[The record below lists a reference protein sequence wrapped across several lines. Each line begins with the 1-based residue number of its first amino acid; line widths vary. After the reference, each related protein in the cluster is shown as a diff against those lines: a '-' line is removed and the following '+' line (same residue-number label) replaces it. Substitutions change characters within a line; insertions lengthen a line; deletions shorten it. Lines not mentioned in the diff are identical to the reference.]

1 MVGRTRLFH
10 GCPIAPPEI
19 AVGHRR
25 PAEPRAGAAP
35 AKPVNGSRPRTLL
48 LGLGAVVAAF
58 AAGAGFL
65 WHQWRER
72 AQAAVVAA
80 SVPPVPDLASW
91 PPEYASRVRA
101 ATAAARRFEQ
111 PVAALGELA
120 ALYHA
125 NDCYR
130 QADQVERGLLA
141 LEPRNARWAY
151 ALADTCGKLGDMDGQ
166 RAYLERA
173 LQLAPYYPNVRIK
186 LAELLLKLGALDEA
200 RAHYEW
206 RLTLAPSD
214 PYGRLGLARIA
225 LQRGDRTTALKYLEA
240 IARDNPDFPSAHNLL
255 AEVYA
260 NMGDAARA
268 AEQRK
273 LSGGTGE
280 WREAEDPWLAAVYA
294 FSFDAY
300 RLEILGGG
308 RQQARQLQ
316 ASLPF
321 YQEAVRLAPRDGL
334 AYDALGNLYL
344 QLNELDRAAAAL
356 EAGLAAAPRTAVL
369 YATLARVRR
378 SQGNASLA
386 VAVLQKGIAELPA
399 APELRFDL
407 GARLEEGNRR
417 DDAVAAYREAV
428 RLNPDYPEA
437 RWNLGVCLLA
447 AGDAAG
453 ARENLG
459 RALAL
464 RPRNGD
470 ALTALIKKAIEG
482 GHLDQAASCLHA
494 LVESG
499 PGVPARELIGQA
511 LAAARRTGDAKAIQD
526 FEQLLTQAPR

>member
-1 MVGRTRLFH
+1 MVGPARFFH
-10 GCPIAPPEI
+10 GRPTAPQEI
-19 AVGHRR
+19 DAGDRGR
-25 PAEPRAGAAP
+25 AEPPAG
-35 AKPVNGSRPRTLL
+35 GGRPRAVSFRRKRMVA
-48 LGLGAVVAAF
+48 LGLAAGV
-58 AAGAGFL
+58 AAGAWLL

-72 AQAAVVAA
+72 ARAAVVAA
-80 SVPPVPDLASW
+80 SVPPVPDLAAW
-91 PPEYASRVRA
+91 PREYAARVRE

-120 ALYHA
+120 ALYPA

-141 LEPRNARWAY
+141 LEPGNARWAY
-151 ALADTCGKLGDMDGQ
+151 DLADTCGKLGDSDGQ
-166 RAYLERA
+166 RAFLERTF
-173 LQLAPYYPNVRIK
+173 QLAPYYPNVRIK
-186 LAELLLKLGALDEA
+186 LADLLLKAGELDAA

-225 LQRGDRTTALKYLEA
+225 LQRGDRATALKYLEA

-260 NMGDAARA
+260 NLGDAARA

-280 WREAEDPWLAAVYA
+280 WREAEDPWLAGVYA

-300 RLEILGGG
+300 RLEILGGA

-321 YQEAVRLAPRDGL
+321 YQQAVRLAPGDEL
-334 AYDALGNLYL
+334 AYDALGNVYL
-344 QLNELDRAAAAL
+344 QLNEPDRAMATL
-356 EAGLAAAPRTAVL
+356 EAGLAAKPQTAAL
-369 YATLARVRR
+369 YATLARVHRK
-378 SQGNASLA
+378 QGNTAQA
-386 VAVLQKGIAELPA
+386 VAVLQKGIAARPA

-407 GARLEEGNRR
+407 GALLEEGGRR
-417 DDAVAAYREAV
+417 EEAVAAYRAAV
-428 RLNPDYPEA
+428 RLNPDFPAA
-437 RWNLGVCLLA
+437 RWSLGLCLLA
-447 AGDAAG
+447 AGDPAG
-453 ARENLG
+453 AREHLG

-464 RPRNGD
+464 RPRNSD
-470 ALTALIKKAIEG
+470 ALTALITKAVEG
-482 GHLDQAASCLHA
+482 GRLDQAGCLLHA
-494 LVESG
+494 LVESA

-511 LAAARRTGDAKAIQD
+511 LAAARKAGDAKAAGD
-526 FEQLLTQAPR
+526 FEQLLTRAAR